1 MVRDQASTGGNVT
14 DRRAGRGR
22 LFLGSVLLL
31 GAVAACVTGLF
42 INPIEEGTSSGLEHV
57 RTSVVI
63 FMRNSAIATLV
74 LVALASLLL
83 FPRPRLRHPL
93 RDRLLIG
100 VAAAL
105 AAFSIYRLIWLQTT
119 VGG

>member
-1 MVRDQASTGGNVT
+1 MSDK
-14 DRRAGRGR
+14 RAGRGR

-31 GAVAACVTGLF
+31 GAVAACLTGLF
-42 INPIEEGTSSGLEHV
+42 TNPIEEGTSPGVEHV
-57 RTSVVI
+57 RASVVI
-63 FMRNSAIATLV
+63 LMRNSAIATLM
-74 LVALASLLL
+74 LVALACVLL

-93 RDRLLIG
+93 RDRVLIG

-105 AAFSIYRLIWLQTT
+105 TAFSVYRLVWLTT

>member
-1 MVRDQASTGGNVT
+1 VS

-31 GAVAACVTGLF
+31 GALAAGLTGLF
-42 INPIEEGTSSGLEHV
+42 TNPIEEGTSPGIDHV
-57 RTSVVI
+57 RASVVI

-74 LVALASLLL
+74 LVAIASVLL

-93 RDRLLIG
+93 RDRLMIG

-105 AAFSIYRLIWLQTT
+105 AEFSVYRLVWLQSL
-119 VGG
+119 GG